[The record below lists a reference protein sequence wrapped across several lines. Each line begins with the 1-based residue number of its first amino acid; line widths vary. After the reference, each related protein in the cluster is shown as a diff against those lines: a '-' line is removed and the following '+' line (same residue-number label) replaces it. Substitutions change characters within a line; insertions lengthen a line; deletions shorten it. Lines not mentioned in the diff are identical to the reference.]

1 VKDEVNIHGLE
12 LEPNAAQTLENGG
25 RSLMAT
31 QQAAQRKQQALQT
44 FLRDLPQLYIQR
56 PGQWVAY
63 EGNRQIGFAAQKHT
77 LYQQCFDQGLQ
88 REEFV
93 IFCIEPQETEMTL
106 GPVIL
111 D

>member
-1 VKDEVNIHGLE
+1 MTLSQKDDL
-12 LEPNAAQTLENGG
+12 Q
-25 RSLMAT
+25 
-31 QQAAQRKQQALQT
+31 QQALRA
-44 FLRDLPQLYIQR
+44 FERDLPSLWNER

-63 EGNRQIGFAAQKHT
+63 QGDRQFGFAQHKHE
-77 LYQQCFDQGLQ
+77 LYQQCFQQGMQ

-93 IFCIEPQETEMTL
+93 IFCIEPQETEITL

>member
-1 VKDEVNIHGLE
+1 MKGE
-12 LEPNAAQTLENGG
+12 LMT
-25 RSLMAT
+25 T
-31 QQAAQRKQQALQT
+31 QQLTDLKQTALQA
-44 FLRDLPQLYIQR
+44 FLRDLPQLYAER

-63 EGNRQIGFAAQKHT
+63 QGDHQLGFAAHKHE
-77 LYQQCFDQGLQ
+77 LYQQCFQRGLQ

-106 GPVIL
+106 GPVVL